1 MSSYDATGP
10 DATRRAKTLAAA
22 ASADA
27 ELRGVAVGLQR
38 VVRAAVEALPV
49 DGAVIHLMSDG
60 KDAGV
65 AASSTARWR
74 RIGELTFTIGEG
86 PCLDAARSRRPV
98 LAPDLGRAAM
108 RWPGYTSAVQ
118 GHGVAAVFALPM
130 QVGAVSF
137 GVLELFAESPM
148 VLEHDDLTLAL
159 AFARVA
165 TEMLLDGPSE
175 NRGLKVADDLDIPL
189 NRSEIYQAQ
198 GMVMV
203 ALGITL
209 AEAMIRMRARAFSDD
224 VPLVDLARSVISGVV
239 HPKDWGVGHD

>member
-1 MSSYDATGP
+1 MTSYDATGP
-10 DATRRAKTLAAA
+10 DATRRAQTLVAA

-27 ELRGVAVGLQR
+27 DLRGVAVELQR
-38 VVRAAVEALPV
+38 VGRAAVEALPV

-74 RIGELTFTIGEG
+74 RIGELSFTIGEG

-98 LAPDLGRAAM
+98 LVPELGRAAM
-108 RWPGYTSAVQ
+108 RWPGYTSVVQ

-130 QVGAVSF
+130 QAGAVSF
-137 GVLELFAESPM
+137 GVLELFAETPM
-148 VLEHDDLTLAL
+148 VLELDDLTLAL

-165 TEMLLDGPSE
+165 TEVLLGGRSA
-175 NRGLKVADDLDIPL
+175 NRGPQLADDLDIPL
-189 NRSEIYQAQ
+189 NRSEIHQAQ

-203 ALGITL
+203 ALSITL
-209 AEAMIRMRARAFSDD
+209 AEAMIRMRARAFTAD
-224 VPLVDLARSVISGVV
+224 VPLVELARGVISGVV
-239 HPKDWGVGHD
+239 RPKDWGVGHD

>member
-1 MSSYDATGP
+1 MTSYDATGP
-10 DATRRAKTLAAA
+10 DATRRAQTLVAA

-27 ELRGVAVGLQR
+27 DLRGVAVELQR
-38 VVRAAVEALPV
+38 VGRAAVEALPV

-74 RIGELTFTIGEG
+74 RIGELSFTIGEG

-98 LAPDLGRAAM
+98 LVPELGRAAM
-108 RWPGYTSAVQ
+108 RWPGYTSVVQ

-137 GVLELFAESPM
+137 GVLELFAETPM
-148 VLEHDDLTLAL
+148 VLELDDLTLAL

-165 TEMLLDGPSE
+165 TEVLLGGRSA
-175 NRGLKVADDLDIPL
+175 NRGPQLADDLDIPL
-189 NRSEIYQAQ
+189 NRSEIHQAQ

-203 ALGITL
+203 ALSITL
-209 AEAMIRMRARAFSDD
+209 AEAMIRMRARAFTVD
-224 VPLVDLARSVISGVV
+224 VPLVELARGVISGVV
-239 HPKDWGVGHD
+239 RPKDWGVGHD

>member
-1 MSSYDATGP
+1 MTSYDATGP
-10 DATRRAKTLAAA
+10 DATRRAQTLVAA

-27 ELRGVAVGLQR
+27 DLRGVAVELQR
-38 VVRAAVEALPV
+38 VGRAAVEALPV

-74 RIGELTFTIGEG
+74 RIGELSFTIGEG

-98 LAPDLGRAAM
+98 LVPELGRAAM
-108 RWPGYTSAVQ
+108 RWPGYTSVVQ

-137 GVLELFAESPM
+137 GVLELFAETPM
-148 VLEHDDLTLAL
+148 VLELDDLTLAL

-165 TEMLLDGPSE
+165 TEVLLGGRSA
-175 NRGLKVADDLDIPL
+175 NRGPQLADDLDIPL
-189 NRSEIYQAQ
+189 NRSEIHQAQ

-203 ALGITL
+203 ALSITL
-209 AEAMIRMRARAFSDD
+209 AEAMIRMRARAFTAD
-224 VPLVDLARSVISGVV
+224 VPLVELARGVISGVV
-239 HPKDWGVGHD
+239 RPKDWGVGHD

>member
-1 MSSYDATGP
+1 MTSYDATGP
-10 DATRRAKTLAAA
+10 DATRRAQTLVAA

-27 ELRGVAVGLQR
+27 DLRGVAVELQR
-38 VVRAAVEALPV
+38 VGRAAVEALPV

-74 RIGELTFTIGEG
+74 RIGELSFTIGEG

-98 LAPDLGRAAM
+98 LVPELGRAAM
-108 RWPGYTSAVQ
+108 RWPGYTSVVQ

-137 GVLELFAESPM
+137 GVLELFAETPM
-148 VLEHDDLTLAL
+148 VLELDDLTLAL

-165 TEMLLDGPSE
+165 TEVLLGGRSA
-175 NRGLKVADDLDIPL
+175 NRGPQLADDLDIPL
-189 NRSEIYQAQ
+189 NRSEIHQAQ

-209 AEAMIRMRARAFSDD
+209 AEAMIRMRARAFTADL
-224 VPLVDLARSVISGVV
+224 PLVELARGVISGVV
-239 HPKDWGVGHD
+239 RPKDWGVGHD

>member
-1 MSSYDATGP
+1 MTSYDATGP
-10 DATRRAKTLAAA
+10 DATRRAQTLVAA

-27 ELRGVAVGLQR
+27 DLRGVAVELQR
-38 VVRAAVEALPV
+38 VGRAAVEALPV

-74 RIGELTFTIGEG
+74 RIGELSFTIGEG

-98 LAPDLGRAAM
+98 LVPELGRAAM
-108 RWPGYTSAVQ
+108 RWPGYTSVVQ

-137 GVLELFAESPM
+137 GVLELFAETPM
-148 VLEHDDLTLAL
+148 VLELDDLTLAL

-165 TEMLLDGPSE
+165 TEVLLGGRSA
-175 NRGLKVADDLDIPL
+175 NRGPELADDLDIPL
-189 NRSEIYQAQ
+189 NRSEIHQAQ

-209 AEAMIRMRARAFSDD
+209 AEAMIRMRARAFTADL
-224 VPLVDLARSVISGVV
+224 PLVELARGVISGVV
-239 HPKDWGVGHD
+239 RPKDWGVGHD